1 MNTNTE
7 FASANYTA
15 GQLNAVIKLIRKQ
28 AGEDGP
34 ERFLRGELVVSELPK
49 CWTEKDGVIYF
60 TLPPTEGL
68 TGSQWVTRL
77 ERKGFKLSKWAK
89 DVLNSKD
96 FVPTTGVVNNIA
108 VLKGELFSDDD
119 RITSKIVAE
128 GDRRL
133 WKHGKDIS
141 PEIAC
146 QIREM
151 FTDEE
156 IEAMGLIW
164 ITTMHEPIND
174 SDGDPDLLG
183 TDRYDDG
190 QGLLAYC
197 DRLGNGWYRED
208 GFAFVVPQV
217 SPQS

>member
-164 ITTMHEPIND
+164 ITTMHEPISGLPERPRWD
-174 SDGDPDLLG
+174 SAEECARRCRGAALVRRSSSEGGCCALPHPLQARG
-183 TDRYDDG
+183 
-190 QGLLAYC
+190 
-197 DRLGNGWYRED
+197 
-208 GFAFVVPQV
+208 GFA
-217 SPQS
+217 